1 MAYCSG
7 LGAAPADKI
16 TSFATLVRAEAD
28 KCFAATLLKRAS
40 DRALADE
47 ATTVAA
53 QAVSAAKATADVKKA
68 KKAIDDALAR
78 VLVVLPQVK
87 ANVANLAA
95 IQQAAVD
102 AKKGIDERA
111 AAARR
116 VATPAVVP
124 GASVFDPSLEAPSVP
139 KAAIVGVAVVAVLL
153 LWPRRKRS

>member
-7 LGAAPADKI
+7 LGATPTDKI
-16 TSFATLVRAEAD
+16 TTFATLVRAEAD
-28 KCFAATLLKRAS
+28 KCFAATLLKRNS

-53 QAVSAAKATADVKKA
+53 QAVSAAKATADVSKA

-78 VLVVLPQVK
+78 VLVILPQVK
-87 ANVANLAA
+87 SNVANLTA
-95 IQQAAVD
+95 IRQAATD

-116 VATPAVVP
+116 VAAPVP
-124 GASVFDPSLEAPSVP
+124 GATVFDPSLETSSSLP
-139 KAAIVGVAVVAVLL
+139 KAAIVGAAVVAALL
-153 LWPRRKRS
+153 LWPRKR

>member
-7 LGAAPADKI
+7 LGATPTDKI
-16 TSFATLVRAEAD
+16 TTFATLVRAEAD
-28 KCFAATLLKRAS
+28 KCFAATLLKRDS

-53 QAVSAAKATADVKKA
+53 QAVSAAKATADVSKA

-78 VLVVLPQVK
+78 VLVILPQVK
-87 ANVANLAA
+87 SNVANLTA
-95 IQQAAVD
+95 IRQAATD

-116 VATPAVVP
+116 VAAPVLAP
-124 GASVFDPSLEAPSVP
+124 GASVFDPSLETSSSLP
-139 KAAIVGVAVVAVLL
+139 KVAIVGATVVAALL
-153 LWPRRKRS
+153 LWPRKR